1 MLLATEIYNVLS
13 NMSVSN
19 ISETISRYTYI
30 KSGLLEL
37 CIIYDN
43 EISYILCIS
52 NKVASAW
59 IIFED
64 EQTHRRTD
72 TKTRRHADTHMH
84 RRTDT
89 RIHTHPHT
97 HTHIRTAPVVMQ
109 VPEDKN
115 YVGKKIKTGTSRRGL

>member
-13 NMSVSN
+13 NTSVSN

-64 EQTHRRTD
+64 EQTQRQTD
-72 TKTRRHADTHMH
+72 
-84 RRTDT
+84 
-89 RIHTHPHT
+89 T
-97 HTHIRTAPVVMQ
+97 HTHAHTHVRAHPLPRGYPWTKMMW
-109 VPEDKN
+109 
-115 YVGKKIKTGTSRRGL
+115 GKKSKNRNVT